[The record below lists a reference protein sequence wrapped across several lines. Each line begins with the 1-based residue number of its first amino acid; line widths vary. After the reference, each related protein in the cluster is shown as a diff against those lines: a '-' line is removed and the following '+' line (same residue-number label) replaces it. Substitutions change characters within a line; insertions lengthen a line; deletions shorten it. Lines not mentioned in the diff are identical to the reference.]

1 MLAFMNQFTGM
12 NGIMYY
18 ASQILSDAGIKN
30 VTLSILSSMIHS
42 LFLFKYLLLVS
53 GIW

>member
-30 VTLSILSSMIHS
+30 VYLS
-42 LFLFKYLLLVS
+42 YLL
-53 GIW
+53 